1 MKSIQ
6 KLLEEVTCSDDKQS
20 DEDGLSFNSSGEDD
34 CLEKNAHVP
43 DSDNYMSGSDNL
55 QESANRKKSKFDVW
69 VRKYK
74 TTWWRKNCI

>member
-20 DEDGLSFNSSGEDD
+20 DEDSLSFNSSGEDD

-43 DSDNYMSGSDNL
+43 DSDNYMSDSDK
-55 QESANRKKSKFDVW
+55 STTKPKKVKV
-69 VRKYK
+69 K
-74 TTWWRKNCI
+74 I

>member
-20 DEDGLSFNSSGEDD
+20 DEDGLSFDSSGKDD

-43 DSDNYMSGSDNL
+43 NSDNYMSDLDNL
-55 QESANRKKSKFDVW
+55 QESPKKKKSKFDV
-69 VRKYK
+69 
-74 TTWWRKNCI
+74 

>member
-20 DEDGLSFNSSGEDD
+20 NEDGLFFDSSGEDD

-43 DSDNYMSGSDNL
+43 DSDNYMSDSDNL
-55 QESANRKKSKFDVW
+55 QENPKKQKSKFDVW
-69 VRKYK
+69 V
-74 TTWWRKNCI
+74 

>member
-6 KLLEEVTCSDDKQS
+6 KLLYKVTCSDDKQS
-20 DEDGLSFNSSGEDD
+20 DEDGLSFNNSGEDD

-55 QESANRKKSKFDVW
+55 HESPKKKV
-69 VRKYK
+69 K
-74 TTWWRKNCI
+74 I